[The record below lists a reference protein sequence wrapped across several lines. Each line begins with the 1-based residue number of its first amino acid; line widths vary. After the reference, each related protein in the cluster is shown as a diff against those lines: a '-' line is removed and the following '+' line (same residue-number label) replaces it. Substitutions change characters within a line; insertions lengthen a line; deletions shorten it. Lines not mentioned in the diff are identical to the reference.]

1 MKDPNL
7 LYMIAASIVL
17 LLAVLVIVLWLRT
30 SQLVRQMRALRQN
43 MDTEKQASSQTQI
56 LRAEVS
62 ELRTA
67 LANMSN
73 RIGQI
78 QQRTEEVA
86 QQQDTIR
93 EADPQARIYSRAV
106 KMIELGAPMEEVM
119 SECELPRAEAELLFS
134 LHQKN

>member
-7 LYMIAASIVL
+7 LYIIAASIVL

-30 SQLVRQMRALRQN
+30 SQLARQMRALRQN

>member
-1 MKDPNL
+1 
-7 LYMIAASIVL
+7 MIAASIVL

-30 SQLVRQMRALRQN
+30 SQLARQMRALRQN

>member
-1 MKDPNL
+1 M
-7 LYMIAASIVL
+7 L

-30 SQLVRQMRALRQN
+30 SQLARQMRALRQN

>member
-1 MKDPNL
+1 
-7 LYMIAASIVL
+7 
-17 LLAVLVIVLWLRT
+17 
-30 SQLVRQMRALRQN
+30 MRALRQN

>member
-30 SQLVRQMRALRQN
+30 SQLARQMRALRQN

-93 EADPQARIYSRAV
+93 EADPQARIYSQI
-106 KMIELGAPMEEVM
+106 K
-119 SECELPRAEAELLFS
+119 
-134 LHQKN
+134 

>member
-30 SQLVRQMRALRQN
+30 SQLARQTRALRQN

>member
-30 SQLVRQMRALRQN
+30 SQLARQMRALRQN

-67 LANMSN
+67 LTNMSN

>member
-30 SQLVRQMRALRQN
+30 SQLARQMRALRQN

-67 LANMSN
+67 LENMSN